1 MLDAAYSCTHER
13 PDLTIVA
20 ALVPGVLA
28 AAIGGATARAFLRPP
43 RAGAFA
49 YAGLVAAVGLACVS
63 SFTVVVLNAN

>member
-1 MLDAAYSCTHER
+1 
-13 PDLTIVA
+13 VA